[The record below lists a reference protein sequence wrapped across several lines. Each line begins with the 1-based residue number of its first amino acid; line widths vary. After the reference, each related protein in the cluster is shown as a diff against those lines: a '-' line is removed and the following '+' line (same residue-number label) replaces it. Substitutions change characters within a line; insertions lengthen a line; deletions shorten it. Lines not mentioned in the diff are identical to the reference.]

1 MNPAIRIHPRFIAGR
16 GDAGNRPDVHSNP
29 VGPCNATGASV
40 RGTRLVDTVVAHPF
54 HCFDI
59 HIPNHSP
66 LTTAAGIAC
75 ASGVASAIST
85 TR

>member
-1 MNPAIRIHPRFIAGR
+1 
-16 GDAGNRPDVHSNP
+16 
-29 VGPCNATGASV
+29 V

>member
-1 MNPAIRIHPRFIAGR
+1 MQ
-16 GDAGNRPDVHSNP
+16 NR
-29 VGPCNATGASV
+29 NAS
-40 RGTRLVDTVVAHPF
+40 GTPF